1 MAARKQQNGT
11 KSQNGAKRERI
22 KIDPKELKQVKIV
35 NFDEL
40 VDLFG
45 SEGAELFARKVAEWV
60 LTGKRRS
67 VGVPKALKDE
77 LEFPEF
83 SFDVRWQYGE
93 AAGTVNIHSDGGDW
107 AYVGES
113 GSKMVDAFK
122 AMAQHGFLV
131 RRK

>member
-11 KSQNGAKRERI
+11 KAQNSAKREHI
-22 KIDPKELKQVKIV
+22 KLDPSELRKVKVV

-40 VDLFG
+40 VALFG
-45 SEGAELFARKVAEWV
+45 PEGAELFAQKVAEWV

-93 AAGTVNIHSDGGDW
+93 AARN
-107 AYVGES
+107 
-113 GSKMVDAFK
+113 
-122 AMAQHGFLV
+122 
-131 RRK
+131 R